1 MNGLSIEE
9 LASIIGFKE
18 MELYQT
24 RKELAQTRAVLEQ
37 VTRGE
42 APKEEETAEK
52 SLPEAWAQE
61 AEDGDDG
68 SIEQVAATTG
78 ESDTSSD

>member
-18 MELYQT
+18 IELYQT

-42 APKEEETAEK
+42 TPQEEVEK
-52 SLPEAWAQE
+52 PLPEAWAQE
-61 AEDGDDG
+61 AADADNGAV
-68 SIEQVAATTG
+68 EQVAAATG
-78 ESDTSSD
+78 ESNTSSD